1 MKKKRGAA
9 YVYHQQKKAVKQ
21 GQLPRFRRLRL
32 VRRTRFNSRVACL
45 DSFLLNV
52 PLLRRIST
60 SQAFADCMKVS
71 NPRKKERQESSLR
84 TWQSDTLY
92 HRARRALLLTGPA
105 AVLTRLAGGQDF
117 FSCHAA
123 WLRCRKT
130 LLDAQDGGG
139 FHGCRAKAF

>member
-60 SQAFADCMKVS
+60 SQAFADCMKVTQKGAS
-71 NPRKKERQESSLR
+71 RVQPSYLAVRY
-84 TWQSDTLY
+84 TLSPGSPGPPLDWACSGFDASGWWS
-92 HRARRALLLTGPA
+92 RFLFLPCCLAPMSQDLVGCSGRR
-105 AVLTRLAGGQDF
+105 R
-117 FSCHAA
+117 
-123 WLRCRKT
+123 
-130 LLDAQDGGG
+130 